1 MAFYPSHSYTNNLE
15 RTGRDTVSGP
25 WKISP
30 LVDLVSEKRFLLF
43 TLKSKALAGWLPNIM
58 TFRGQAG
65 PEIAPDGCTRVLA
78 TTVRGDRLEILTE
91 YVEVLRETDVKDEL
105 LPGLFQSVTSVL
117 RRFEKCGLQAS
128 DLYPEALGRADDG
141 STFLLPNA
149 YIVPEFTRRP
159 SGAHASRTGP
169 GRWNR
174 TLDAFSETDISAHH
188 AILLAR
194 LIHQLTGPKPEGRQ
208 IRIETFTD
216 RLRRTADAIFAG
228 ELRTLPAATA
238 EIFGRDADSPAPSA
252 EVTAVDDAIIHH
264 IADAALTDGSVILV
278 RGARAADRA
287 DLISRATATLGRS
300 DACDVIYLDEWDLFG
315 SQKRRSF
322 AKGRQSH
329 HPVWIIDDVQEKALP
344 YAEFARTLLNEQS
357 GSVILCT
364 NGTEPGAETQAFI
377 EELRAARED
386 NFHDVDVPSK
396 KTRTDRK
403 SEKSKRTKEETQLLE
418 LVTVARF
425 SLPLDIV
432 LSIFP
437 DSEQSICAAIQRLVS
452 GGVIELLYRA
462 VPGKAARTVFIK
474 TKTPSVR
481 RTTYAGIGAARRK
494 KLHRTVMM
502 LAEQYTGFPTYFLL
516 YHAMASG
523 EPGHAARH
531 IAAYLKETQGG
542 PRNTNILSIAET
554 RMKKGQLEDLPL
566 NKRVFVSYELGREM
580 QHAGRESDAEN
591 LLLAAKTLIDE
602 SDHDQKLKSASVLTD
617 ILRLLAEQKEAR
629 GEFKQALAFL
639 NSAKEQFQTA
649 VPIPDQARL
658 LNDIG
663 WMQYRLGDYEKSMES
678 CRLSLNTLDANRYPS
693 IVAQALNLMGVVHFN
708 TSRYDEAISYYE
720 QAAFLRERAGDDN
733 ALAASFNNLALA
745 YQSKGE
751 YQKALDYYNKSF
763 ELKRKQDNKEG
774 IAGGYLN
781 LALLHLEAGNYAEA
795 EQRCLESLKIS
806 GELGNAQLEAD
817 NYITLGDIAL
827 GGGDLEAAEGHYQ
840 KSRGISHQL
849 EAINEEMG
857 ALRRLST
864 IYLRQK
870 RYDEAW
876 DHALKASEL
885 VQRIGS
891 KYETAQI
898 DVILGEL
905 ETQRGNLTEA
915 LEHYEL
921 ASTNYT
927 SLSKYRLAAT
937 VLSRIG
943 LIQAKTGNTFDAKQS
958 LDRANDL
965 VRADIGHELPEEFV
979 TLQQTLRTQP
989 SRTPGESNES
999 QKLLMSFYDLSALSD
1014 HAADRHEFF
1023 RKMMDTVREIVDP
1036 NECYLA
1042 LRTEGSNFLV
1052 IDNAGERIPSGP
1064 KGITAAFER
1073 TLHLG
1078 GILESRSKDAAD
1090 VAGDVAL
1097 PKGHEFVCVPIKVL
1111 GEDIGCLMFYLP
1123 ADRVPL
1129 SKEDINFFTWIGRQ
1143 LGGSVKL
1150 MLYMNDDLLK
1160 DSLFQSTESGQGS
1173 NEAPR
1178 HRFEKLIGKSESMK
1192 AIFRLLDR
1200 VKNHDSGILI
1210 MGESG
1215 TGKSALA
1222 RAAHYKSPRAPHP
1235 FQEIHCA
1242 QIPHNLLESELFGH
1256 ERGSFTGAVQRK
1268 LGLCEAANGGTVFL
1282 DDINVL
1288 PIETQS
1294 KLLHFL
1300 ENKSFM
1306 RLGGTQRL
1314 TSDVRIIA
1322 AANQDLEKLCRDGR
1336 FREDLF
1342 YRLKVIL
1349 IDLPPL
1355 RERQEDMLA
1364 IALDYLKRSCAEKS
1378 IALKTLSRETIQL
1391 FQKAPWRGNV
1401 RELQNVLERIVVL
1414 SDENIISPASLPEDF
1429 LKEVAGTS
1437 EQSHQRLE
1445 ELAGE
1450 IVKLGSYSSEHPL
1463 LPALEAIL
1471 ADKMVRHV
1479 RGKNR
1484 AAGLLGISKPTLY
1497 ARLRDFDR
1505 MR

>member
-1 MAFYPSHSYTNNLE
+1 MAAE
-15 RTGRDTVSGP
+15 
-25 WKISP
+25 
-30 LVDLVSEKRFLLF
+30 E
-43 TLKSKALAGWLPNIM
+43 
-58 TFRGQAG
+58 
-65 PEIAPDGCTRVLA
+65 
-78 TTVRGDRLEILTE
+78 
-91 YVEVLRETDVKDEL
+91 
-105 LPGLFQSVTSVL
+105 
-117 RRFEKCGLQAS
+117 
-128 DLYPEALGRADDG
+128 
-141 STFLLPNA
+141 
-149 YIVPEFTRRP
+149 
-159 SGAHASRTGP
+159 
-169 GRWNR
+169 
-174 TLDAFSETDISAHH
+174 
-188 AILLAR
+188 
-194 LIHQLTGPKPEGRQ
+194 
-208 IRIETFTD
+208 
-216 RLRRTADAIFAG
+216 
-228 ELRTLPAATA
+228 PA
-238 EIFGRDADSPAPSA
+238 
-252 EVTAVDDAIIHH
+252 
-264 IADAALTDGSVILV
+264 
-278 RGARAADRA
+278 
-287 DLISRATATLGRS
+287 
-300 DACDVIYLDEWDLFG
+300 
-315 SQKRRSF
+315 
-322 AKGRQSH
+322 
-329 HPVWIIDDVQEKALP
+329 
-344 YAEFARTLLNEQS
+344 
-357 GSVILCT
+357 
-364 NGTEPGAETQAFI
+364 
-377 EELRAARED
+377 
-386 NFHDVDVPSK
+386 
-396 KTRTDRK
+396 
-403 SEKSKRTKEETQLLE
+403 
-418 LVTVARF
+418 
-425 SLPLDIV
+425 
-432 LSIFP
+432 
-437 DSEQSICAAIQRLVS
+437 
-452 GGVIELLYRA
+452 
-462 VPGKAARTVFIK
+462 
-474 TKTPSVR
+474 
-481 RTTYAGIGAARRK
+481 
-494 KLHRTVMM
+494 
-502 LAEQYTGFPTYFLL
+502 
-516 YHAMASG
+516 
-523 EPGHAARH
+523 HAARH
-531 IAAYLKETQGG
+531 IAAYLKETQGE
-542 PRNTNILSIAET
+542 PRNINILSIAE
-554 RMKKGQLEDLPL
+554 RLLSEGRIKDLTL
-566 NKRVFVSYELGREM
+566 NERVFVSYELGREM
-580 QHAGRESDAEN
+580 QRSGREADAEH
-591 LLLAAKTLIDE
+591 LLLDAKSLIDD
-602 SDHDQKLKSASVLTD
+602 SDQDQKLKSASVLTD
-617 ILRLLAEQKEAR
+617 ILRLLAEQKEAH

-639 NSAKEQFQTA
+639 NSAKDQFQTA

-720 QAAFLRERAGDDN
+720 QAAYLRERAGDEN

-751 YQKALDYYNKSF
+751 YEKALDYYNDSF
-763 ELKRKQDNKEG
+763 ELKKKQDNKEG

-781 LALLHLEAGNYAEA
+781 LALLHLEAGSYAEA

-827 GGGDLEAAEGHYQ
+827 GGGDLEAAEAHYQ

-857 ALRRLST
+857 ALRRLSS

-876 DHALKASEL
+876 DHALKAWEL

-905 ETQRGNLTEA
+905 ETHRGNLTEA
-915 LEHYEL
+915 LERYER
-921 ASTNYT
+921 ASTNYVT
-927 SLSKYRLAAT
+927 LSKYRLAAT

-943 LIQAKTGNTFDAKQS
+943 LIQAQTGNSFDAKQS

-965 VRADIGHELPEEFV
+965 LRADIGHELPEEFV
-979 TLQQTLRTQP
+979 KLQQTLRTQP
-989 SRTPGESNES
+989 SRTPAGNEES
-999 QKLLMSFYDLSALSD
+999 QKLLMAFYDLTALSD
-1014 HAADRHEFF
+1014 HAADRYDFF
-1023 RKMMDTVREIVDP
+1023 RKLMDTVREIVDP
-1036 NECYLA
+1036 NDCYLA
-1042 LRTEGSNFLV
+1042 LRMENGGFLV
-1052 IDNAGERIPSGP
+1052 MDNAGERTPTVP
-1064 KGITAAFER
+1064 EGIAAAFER
-1073 TLHLG
+1073 TLQLG

-1090 VAGDVAL
+1090 VAGDVGL
-1097 PKGHEFVCVPIKVL
+1097 PKGHEFVCVPIKAL
-1111 GEDIGCLMFYLP
+1111 GENIGCLMFYLP

-1129 SKEDINFFTWIGRQ
+1129 SKEDVNFFTWIGRH
-1143 LGGSVKL
+1143 LGGSIRL

-1160 DSLFQSTESGQGS
+1160 DSPFHPSESSPAS
-1173 NEAPR
+1173 NEDSR
-1178 HRFEKLIGKSESMK
+1178 YRFEKLIGKSESMK
-1192 AIFRLLDR
+1192 AIFRMLER

-1210 MGESG
+1210 LGDSG
-1215 TGKSALA
+1215 TGKSVLA
-1222 RAAHYKSPRAPHP
+1222 RAAHYNSPRRAHP

-1294 KLLHFL
+1294 KLLHFI

-1314 TSDVRIIA
+1314 TADVRIIA
-1322 AANQDLEKLCRDGR
+1322 ASNQNLEKLCRDGR
-1336 FREDLF
+1336 FREDLY

-1364 IALDYLKRSCAEKS
+1364 IALDYLKRSCAEKN
-1378 IALKTLSRETIQL
+1378 IPLKTLSRETIQL

-1437 EQSHQRLE
+1437 EQSHQHLE

-1450 IVKLGSYSSEHPL
+1450 IVKLGSYSEANPL

-1505 MR
+1505 MN